1 MSMKVDAGGLLAT
14 ATGLSNITNAS
25 DVICYLNYGK
35 KCLAFYLR
43 ISPWHDVK
51 ALFVCRYT
59 NSKRGMNSGSCTG
72 DVLSQNEIIQQLN
85 NVLVK
90 S

>member
-35 KCLAFYLR
+35 KCPLFENKSLARCKSIVCLQVY
-43 ISPWHDVK
+43 
-51 ALFVCRYT
+51 AL
-59 NSKRGMNSGSCTG
+59 
-72 DVLSQNEIIQQLN
+72 
-85 NVLVK
+85 
-90 S
+90 